1 MASVA
6 VEHTYRY
13 RYTSNYLPQS
23 EEQSQARLSLA
34 TDTTIPIAAPETKE
48 TTDSFFDGVLL
59 NPKRAAALL
68 QGVAAIVAARFNNPN
83 WQRLADPVVT
93 CGASR
98 LRFEGFSR
106 CCSAYVRAD
115 FLPEAV
121 EGCWNGCGT
130 TNVDFNA
137 PMLAALRS
145 IRQRDYVG
153 FSVGND
159 QVAISRGGEHWVE
172 RKVSLPIRWLKG
184 FLEIQAYQSRMVP
197 MLEVSGLQARNFLYS
212 LPRVKSRTPLYI
224 LPSGQGLR
232 LSRVAGRGA
241 VKAAGLER
249 LRVLEPLVHEAE
261 HLRVWGDDETGTSAW
276 ELVFPDAR
284 FHLILT
290 ADVWRGFSGEGQMLS
305 TLAETRDDKSLDSV
319 QSAFASEAMG
329 DIGILSRKTGIE
341 PAKVRTALAILGTRG
356 LVGYDLDGESYFHRV
371 LPFDMTKIESLQPRL
386 IVARKLLDEGK
397 VRISKTGPDGVEAFV
412 EGKDVSYFVRI
423 GAEESKCTC
432 PWYAKHQNERGPCKH
447 ILAVQIKIDENDA
460 SS

>member
-1 MASVA
+1 
-6 VEHTYRY
+6 
-13 RYTSNYLPQS
+13 
-23 EEQSQARLSLA
+23 
-34 TDTTIPIAAPETKE
+34 
-48 TTDSFFDGVLL
+48 
-59 NPKRAAALL
+59 
-68 QGVAAIVAARFNNPN
+68 
-83 WQRLADPVVT
+83 
-93 CGASR
+93 
-98 LRFEGFSR
+98 
-106 CCSAYVRAD
+106 
-115 FLPEAV
+115 
-121 EGCWNGCGT
+121 
-130 TNVDFNA
+130 
-137 PMLAALRS
+137 MLAALRS